1 MSRRASWRARWQLLR
16 RSLGLRLMLLFVL
29 LAAMVTGIFLGG
41 MQRVLSSGYTEV
53 FRPLLVDYVDRLAAE
68 LGSPPDAARARALEA
83 RLPLA
88 IHIEGPV
95 VQYGVAPRH
104 RREHQAGIEG
114 SGWLLSRSTADG
126 HRISFRIQDAAW
138 PQRPRTIGWLT
149 LALLLVVTAVAYLW
163 VRRLFRPIDDIRAGA
178 LRYGGG
184 DFATPIPQRKA
195 DELGDLAGQVNQMA
209 RSLQGMLDAKRALL
223 LAISHELRSPL
234 TRARLNAELVPPS
247 AERTALLRD
256 LAEMRELIT
265 SLLEQ
270 ERLAA
275 GHEAL
280 HAQPVDVNTLVREL
294 CAEAFAGRALT
305 LELDESLPPLKLD
318 ATRVR
323 LALRNLIDNALR
335 HGVSDAPCVVRSE
348 HDGHTVKLSVRDFG
362 HGVSADQL
370 SHLAE
375 PFYRPDAARARD
387 SGGVGLGL
395 TLCRLVAQAH
405 GGELH
410 LQLVNPGLHATLS
423 LPLAS

>member
-1 MSRRASWRARWQLLR
+1 MSWRAAWAARWHLLR
-16 RSLGLRLMLLFVL
+16 RSLGLRLVLLFVL
-29 LAAMVTGIFLGG
+29 LAVMLTGIFLGG

-68 LGSPPDAARARALEA
+68 IGSPPDPARARALEA
-83 RLPLA
+83 RLPVA
-88 IHIEGPV
+88 IYIEGPSV
-95 VQYGVAPRH
+95 RYGVAPRH
-104 RREHQAGIEG
+104 RREHQAGGEG
-114 SGWLLSRSTADG
+114 SGWLLSRTTADG

-138 PQRPRTIGWLT
+138 PQRPRTIGWFT

-178 LRYGGG
+178 LRYGAGN
-184 DFATPIPQRKA
+184 FTTPIPQRKA

-247 AERTALLRD
+247 TERTALLRD

-294 CAEAFAGRALT
+294 CTDAFAGRALT
-305 LELDESLPPLKLD
+305 LELDNGLPQVKLD

-335 HGVSDAPCVVRSE
+335 HGVSEAPCVVRSE
-348 HDGHTVKLSVRDFG
+348 HDDHTLKLSVRDFG
-362 HGVSADQL
+362 PGVSADQL